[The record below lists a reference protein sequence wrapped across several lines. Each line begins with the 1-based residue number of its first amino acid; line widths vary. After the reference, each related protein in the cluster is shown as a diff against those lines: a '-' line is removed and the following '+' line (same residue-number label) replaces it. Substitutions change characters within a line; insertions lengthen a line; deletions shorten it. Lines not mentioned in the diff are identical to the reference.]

1 MPCQGGW
8 YAGREA
14 ELAYT
19 PSYSDAGPDPEP
31 TGTKTSHWGTVLAL
45 MLVYIVSYID
55 RQVLTIVVDPL
66 KKSLAIG
73 DTEIGLLQGIL
84 FSSVLMVAAVP
95 MSYLVDNFNRVRVLI
110 SCIVFWSLATLY
122 CGFATNFWELM
133 AGRIGLAVAEA
144 VVPMAAM
151 SVIGDLFPRHR
162 VGRAAAVFMNGSY
175 FGNGT
180 AMLLSGW
187 MIAWLTPMHGL
198 PFPIIGTFEV
208 WRGLFMGMA
217 VVSLVVALGLFLF
230 LKEPPRRELAR
241 EQVTTES
248 FWPFFWEKR
257 RFILSYCLFAACISS
272 VGYSLYAW
280 PATLLIRVHGMTP
293 TEVGMVMGPAF
304 ILTSIPGTALAAWL
318 GGRCTPDRAL
328 QHLMLVMVGFMVVL
342 GPLLLAL
349 SLGSKMISVAAL
361 AGVLLIYAA
370 AHGAILTPMQL
381 IVPNRM
387 RARLL
392 AVSALIYAT
401 PGSLSP
407 GIIGFLTDSVFED
420 PMALGQAM
428 ALTLGGACII
438 GVFAGLFV
446 WREARLFEDGNRAE
460 AAAGKDADAPAQAAP
475 AR

>member
-1 MPCQGGW
+1 M
-8 YAGREA
+8 
-14 ELAYT
+14 AYIAT
-19 PSYSDAGPDPEP
+19 SDGPDDDFHPA
-31 TGTKTSHWGTVLAL
+31 GTTTSRWGAVLAF

-55 RQVLTIVVDPL
+55 RQVLTIVVDPVKL
-66 KKSLAIG
+66 SLGIG

-95 MSYLVDNFNRVRVLI
+95 MSYLIDHYNRSRVLI
-110 SCIVFWSLATLY
+110 GCIVFWSLATLY
-122 CGFATNFWELM
+122 CGFVDTFVELLI
-133 AGRIGLAVAEA
+133 GRIGLAIAEA

-151 SVIGDLFPRHR
+151 SVIGDLFPRHK

-187 MIAWLTPMHGL
+187 MIAWLTPMHGQ

-217 VVSLVVALGLFLF
+217 VISLLVALGLFLF
-230 LKEPPRRELAR
+230 LKEPPRRELTK
-241 EQVTTES
+241 EQVSSES
-248 FWPFFWEKR
+248 FWAFFWEKR
-257 RFILSYCLFAACISS
+257 RFILSYCLFAGCISLL
-272 VGYSLYAW
+272 GYSLYAW
-280 PATLLIRVHGMTP
+280 PATLLMRVHGMTP
-293 TEVGMVMGPAF
+293 LEVGNIMGPLF
-304 ILTSIPGTALAAWL
+304 IITSIPGTALAAWL

-349 SLGSKMISVAAL
+349 SLGSKPVAIVAL
-361 AGVLLIYAA
+361 GAVLLMYAA

-381 IVPNRM
+381 IAPNRM

-392 AVSALIYAT
+392 AITALIYAT
-401 PGSLSP
+401 PGSLGP
-407 GIIGFLTDSVFED
+407 AIIGFLTDRVFKD
-420 PMALGQAM
+420 PLALGEAM
-428 ALTLGGACII
+428 AMTLGSACII

-446 WREARLFEDGNRAE
+446 WRQAIAFEGEAKRQAE
-460 AAAGKDADAPAQAAP
+460 AATPSALPSAA
-475 AR
+475 R